1 MPRRLHRARAAVQAR
16 AQAPRRP
23 RAARAAQHAPWRP
36 ARPRAGSSMAH
47 LVMPAARCAAGGD
60 APARALS
67 SAREDALAA
76 SASASAALFGSGPVW
91 GTAAQL
97 APAHFAPA
105 PAAVEPQL
113 MATPAAAHGFAEH
126 ATPLL
131 GAFGA
136 SCAEQL
142 SMSPTPMQALR
153 ATAPRSATRRRA
165 APAPPSCAA
174 DSALT
179 EALGAASAGCP
190 SDGPPDQGAPPG
202 SGRARRACKRY
213 ADYVALDDLDGEAT
227 ASFGANDAA
236 PRTSSRG
243 RLLGAPRRPSD
254 ASDCRSAPRARKA
267 PRPAPPSQLLLALLT
282 VVAAAAAEDEVDAL
296 AVALVAVDEPL
307 PQAAPPD
314 DAEARAALA
323 ARCAALVAALGV

>member
-1 MPRRLHRARAAVQAR
+1 
-16 AQAPRRP
+16 
-23 RAARAAQHAPWRP
+23 
-36 ARPRAGSSMAH
+36 MAH
-47 LVMPAARCAAGGD
+47 LVNLPAGRCEAGGGALTP
-60 APARALS
+60 APT

-76 SASASAALFGSGPVW
+76 SAAASAELLGAGPVW
-91 GTAAQL
+91 GTVAL
-97 APAHFAPA
+97 PPARFEPA
-105 PAAVEPQL
+105 PAEPQL
-113 MATPAAAHGFAEH
+113 MATPAPALGFPEH

-131 GAFGA
+131 SAFGA
-136 SCAEQL
+136 PCTEQLL
-142 SMSPTPMQALR
+142 SMSPTPLQSLR

-165 APAPPSCAA
+165 APPPSCAA
-174 DSALT
+174 ESALT
-179 EALGAASAGCP
+179 EALGAAEAGCP
-190 SDGPPDQGAPPG
+190 SDGPPELGAPAG

-213 ADYVALDDLDGEAT
+213 ADYVALDDLDGDAT

-282 VVAAAAAEDEVDAL
+282 VVAAAAAEDDDVDAL
-296 AVALVAVDEPL
+296 AVALVQVDEPL

-314 DAEARAALA
+314 DADARAALA